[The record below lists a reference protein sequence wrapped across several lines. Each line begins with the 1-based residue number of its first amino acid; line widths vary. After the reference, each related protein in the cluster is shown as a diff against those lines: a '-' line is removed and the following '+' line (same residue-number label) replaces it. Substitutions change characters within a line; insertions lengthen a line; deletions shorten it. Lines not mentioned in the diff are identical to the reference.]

1 MVKGEMKKL
10 IAVVVGCVA
19 ALSAGAAESHVVFDK
34 PAQRWLWGGF
44 GFHNSETSMTSI
56 MSEEFRDQRV
66 LKTFREISPT
76 YARVFAGYW
85 DWTREAMDRFAD
97 YYDATFR
104 RAGTTLYVVPGRM
117 PVITEDFD
125 ATNYCEAVATRLEYL
140 VKERKCT
147 KIRYYC
153 LSNELSVGPT
163 YAWFGKHLDLYAA
176 LNREMHR
183 AFMRHG
189 LDIGLQTPDSSGYS
203 RMSDIDW
210 AITNINEQTDTYCWH
225 CYERNLQPGDPALYA
240 NLSTALTNL
249 VSKAMRKEKRLS
261 LGEFGFTGKNTSYG
275 KGCMRDDGHDAFR
288 HPGSEFSRRAAI
300 SRAEM
305 GLAAL
310 NAGAVSAVS
319 WTMVDYPDPFLRE
332 DGDTPEEKARYDVAR
347 FSGFGLDVRYNKNG
361 VFRWCDEERDYS
373 SYPDLYTMGYL
384 VKLFRKGARVLP
396 HTTDDDTLRAG
407 GVTNPDGSA
416 SFALVNWGEAKKVTL
431 VVRHPLEKPLRVYEY
446 DSEHPPLNPFNDL
459 QAMKGT
465 VSAVKGEVVVSVPA
479 RSMTFLTTDYVDR
492 QPSAITKIRIVNGR
506 LGWAPCEDPEHVYYR
521 VFKDGKQIAST
532 VATSLNLGGSR
543 CRATASDAMNCV
555 PPDGG
560 RDKRVPPVFVV
571 KSVDKWGNVRR

>member
-1 MVKGEMKKL
+1 MHIDTGVEMNMRKVFPVL
-10 IAVVVGCVA
+10 ASVLLAGMDLCA
-19 ALSAGAAESHVVFDK
+19 SASRVTFTK
-34 PAQRWLWGGF
+34 PAMRWLWGGF
-44 GFHNSETSMTSI
+44 GFHNSEATMTPL
-56 MSEEFRDQRV
+56 MSDEFRDQRV

-104 RAGTTLYVVPGRM
+104 LAGTTLYLVPGRM
-117 PVITEDFD
+117 PVITDDFD
-125 ATNYCEAVATRLEYL
+125 AEAYCEAVATRLEYL

-163 YAWFGKHLDLYAA
+163 YAWFAQHWDNYAKI
-176 LNREMHR
+176 NREMQR

-225 CYERNLQPGDPALYA
+225 CYERNLQPGDPSLWA

-249 VSKAMRKEKRLS
+249 VSKALRKEKRLS
-261 LGEFGFTGKNTSYG
+261 LGEFGFTGKITPYG
-275 KGCMRDDGHDAFR
+275 QGFMRDDGHDAFR
-288 HPGSEFSRRAAI
+288 HPGGEFSRRAAI

-332 DGDTPEEKARYDVAR
+332 DGDTPGEKARYDVAR

-361 VFRWCDEERDYS
+361 LFRWCDEDRDYS

-384 VKLFRKGARVLP
+384 VKLFRKGARMLP
-396 HTTDDDTLRAG
+396 YTTDDDTLRAG

-416 SFALVNWGEAKKVTL
+416 SFALINWGGAKTVTL
-431 VVRHPLEKPLRVYEY
+431 SISHPLAKPLRVYEY
-446 DSEHPPLNPFNDL
+446 DSARPPVNAFNDL
-459 QAMKGT
+459 QPAKGT
-465 VSAVKGEVVVSVPA
+465 VAAEGGVVSLSVPA
-479 RSMTFLTTDYVDR
+479 KSMTFLTTDYVDR
-492 QPSAITKIRIVNGR
+492 CPSAVTKVRIVNGR
-506 LGWAPCEDPEHVYYR
+506 LGWAANEEPEHCYYR
-521 VFKDGKQIAST
+521 VYRDGRQIAST
-532 VATSLNLGGSR
+532 VATSLPVP
-543 CRATASDAMNCV
+543 DAK
-555 PPDGG
+555 PADEP
-560 RDKRVPPVFVV
+560 RFSV
-571 KSVDKWGNVRR
+571 KSVDKWGNASCQ